1 MVLNHH
7 APPPTPRRG
16 RRGWFGLL
24 LAFALLAHVADGA
37 AQLAAQP
44 IEAQVKAAFL
54 YKFGAYVAWPNQAF
68 EKADSPF
75 VIAVMGADAFADVLE
90 QTTAGR
96 NVNGRPVEV
105 HRVRRGASLAGVQI
119 AFIMGAETSALADI
133 LAATKGQSILIVT
146 ETERGL
152 DSGGMINFVLEQ
164 DKVRFDIAPA
174 PAEQNNLKISARLL
188 SVARKVVRRAS

>member
-1 MVLNHH
+1 MVLNPH
-7 APPPTPRRG
+7 APSSKPRRG
-16 RRGWFGLL
+16 HRGWFGLL
-24 LAFALLAHVADGA
+24 LTLALLTHIADGA

-105 HRVRRGASLAGVQI
+105 HRVRRGASLTGVQI
-119 AFIMGAETSALADI
+119 AFIMGAETSTLPDI

-146 ETERGL
+146 EAERGL
-152 DSGGMINFVLEQ
+152 DSGSMINFVLEQ
-164 DKVRFDIAPA
+164 DKVRFDIAPV